1 MVYYEIHSM
10 NIVIYKVKIKSINL
24 SQLRV
29 FCKCYVMRYHW
40 TKLDIKYR
48 HLAD

>member
-1 MVYYEIHSM
+1 M

-29 FCKCYVMRYHW
+29 FCKLYLMCYNW

-48 HLAD
+48 HLVD